1 VNSGGS
7 SVSRSSEVAEL
18 CERLYRAKCCGVGN
32 AALPVAELCER
43 LFRAKEERRRHLAQL
58 PFEEKVRILVE
69 LQKMAYETRTA
80 AGLPCPKPWD
90 LPG

>member
-1 VNSGGS
+1 MDSAGNGVNSGGS

-18 CERLYRAKCCGVGN
+18 CERLY
-32 AALPVAELCER
+32 
-43 LFRAKEERRRHLAQL
+43 RAKEERRRHLAQL

-90 LPG
+90 LSG